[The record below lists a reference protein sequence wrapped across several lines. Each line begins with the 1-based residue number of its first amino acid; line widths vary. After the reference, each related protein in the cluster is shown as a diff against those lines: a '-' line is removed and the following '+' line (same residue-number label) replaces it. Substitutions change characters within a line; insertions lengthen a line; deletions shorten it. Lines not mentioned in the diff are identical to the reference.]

1 MRLKIGA
8 LLGLFCFL
16 LGIRKLDRAWD
27 NREKPT
33 ETQVNPEKPNKTI
46 KKKKKKKKK
55 NKNKNKK
62 NNIYTLFH
70 RLSPGGCAAFSG
82 GRTEKERRK
91 AAPG

>member
-1 MRLKIGA
+1 MGMKIGA

-16 LGIRKLDRAWD
+16 LGIRKLDRTWD

-55 NKNKNKK
+55 NKKY
-62 NNIYTLFH
+62 NIYILFFT
-70 RLSPGGCAAFSG
+70 RLSPGGCAALSG

>member
-1 MRLKIGA
+1 MGMKMEA
-8 LLGLFCFL
+8 LLGLICFL
-16 LGIRKLDRAWD
+16 LGIRKLDRTWD

-55 NKNKNKK
+55 NKNKKY
-62 NNIYTLFH
+62 NIYTLFH
-70 RLSPGGCAAFSG
+70 PSFAGRMCGSLSG